1 MAYVDV
7 KNQFI
12 GLLNRRDI
20 TASLVDTFM
29 GFAIQRIQRE
39 LRVPAMEK
47 LIAVATDGTANFQ
60 MPGDLLEIISLHTND
75 NVQHKKLVRS
85 DLQTIL
91 DYSQIPGIPRYYY
104 REGTTISVG
113 PYPPENTL
121 IYFHYYVNADALSAD
136 TDTNWVTE
144 IAPTLLVYAALSYAC
159 DYFLDDR
166 KQLYEASYQQIA
178 DQIQQMALQDE
189 LQNASI
195 STAYDS
201 SPNYI
206 GPFYGW

>member
-7 KNQFI
+7 KNQFL

-20 TASLVDTFM
+20 TPSLTDTFM
-29 GFAIQRIQRE
+29 GFGIQRIQRE

-47 LIAVATDGTANFQ
+47 LVSVITDGTAGFSV
-60 MPGDLLEIISLHTND
+60 PGDLLEIISIHTND
-75 NVQHKKLVRS
+75 AVNHRKLKRV

-91 DYSQIPGIPRYYY
+91 DYAQIPGQPQYYY
-104 REGTTISVG
+104 RETGTFTVG
-113 PYPPENTL
+113 PYPPSGTTIWVN
-121 IYFHYYVNADALSAD
+121 YYADVSSLSAD
-136 TDTNWVTE
+136 TDTNWLTE
-144 IAPTLLVYAALSYAC
+144 VAPALLIYAALSYSA

-166 KQLYEASYQQIA
+166 KMMFENSYLQIA
-178 DQIQQMALQDE
+178 EQLTIMAQQDE
-189 LQNASI
+189 LENASVGQ
-195 STAYDS
+195 AYDS

>member
-7 KNQFI
+7 KNQFL

-20 TASLVDTFM
+20 TSSLTDTFM
-29 GFAIQRIQRE
+29 QFGIQRIQRE
-39 LRVPAMEK
+39 IRIPAMEN
-47 LIAVATDGTANFQ
+47 LLAVATDGTASFQ
-60 MPGDLLEIISLHTND
+60 VPGDLLEIISLHTND
-75 NVQHKKLVRS
+75 ATMHNKLVRA

-91 DYSQIPGIPRYYY
+91 DYAQIAGSPKYYY
-104 REGTTISVG
+104 REGTTISIG
-113 PYPPENTL
+113 PYPPANSL
-121 IYFHYYVNADALSAD
+121 VYIHYYKNADTLSAD

-144 IAPTLLVYAALSYAC
+144 VVPTLLIYAALSYSA
-159 DYFLDDR
+159 DYYLDDR
-166 KQLYEASYQQIA
+166 KGMFEQSYMQIA

-195 STAYDS
+195 SSAYDS

>member
-7 KNQFI
+7 KNQFL

-20 TASLVDTFM
+20 TASLVETFI
-29 GFAIQRIQRE
+29 GFGIQRIQRE

-47 LIAVATDGTANFQ
+47 VIAVETDGTATFQ
-60 MPGDLLEIISLHTND
+60 LPGDLLEIISLHTND
-75 NVQHKKLVRS
+75 NVNHTKLVKS

-91 DYSQIPGIPRYYY
+91 DYSKIPGYPRYYH
-104 REGTTISVG
+104 REVSSITVG

-121 IYFHYYVNADALSAD
+121 VYMHYYVNADTLTAD
-136 TDTNWVTE
+136 TDTNWITE